1 MHLRKVAALGL
12 ATLTSLVTSAAVPA
26 EPIEVEERQVAD
38 GACKNGPYTRA
49 CWSNGYSIATD
60 FDQKFPTTGSTV
72 TYDLEITNSTCNP
85 DGNGERL
92 CLLINNQYPGPLIR
106 ASWGDNLVINVK
118 NSMQDNGT
126 SIHWHGVRQYHTT
139 ASDGVNGLTECPLAP
154 GDTKTYSFQVTQF
167 GTSWYHSHFS
177 SQYGD
182 GVVGPMIFDGPA
194 SSNYDVDLGPYVL
207 SD

>member
-1 MHLRKVAALGL
+1 MHLRQVAALGL

-26 EPIEVEERQVAD
+26 EPVEVEERQVAD
-38 GACKNGPYTRA
+38 GACTNGPYTRA

-60 FDQKFPTTGSTV
+60 FDQKFPTTGNTV

-126 SIHWHGVRQYHTT
+126 SIHWHG
-139 ASDGVNGLTECPLAP
+139 A
-154 GDTKTYSFQVTQF
+154 
-167 GTSWYHSHFS
+167 
-177 SQYGD
+177 
-182 GVVGPMIFDGPA
+182 
-194 SSNYDVDLGPYVL
+194 
-207 SD
+207 